1 VKGEVKM
8 KKRLVGKVVS
18 DKMDKTI
25 VVAVENTIRDR
36 RFGKTITRT
45 SKYKVHDEKNE
56 CHEGDIVRIE
66 ETRPISKEKSW
77 KLVEILK
84 RNILTSEE
92 EEVSK
97 GEGVPE

>member
-1 VKGEVKM
+1 M
-8 KKRLVGKVVS
+8 KKQLVGKVVS
-18 DKMDKTI
+18 NKMDKTI
-25 VVAVENTIRDR
+25 VVAVVNTVRDR
-36 RFGKTITRT
+36 RFAKTILRT

-56 CHEGDIVRIE
+56 CNEGDIVRIE
-66 ETRPISKEKSW
+66 ETRPLSKEKSW

-84 RNILTSEE
+84 RNVLTSEE